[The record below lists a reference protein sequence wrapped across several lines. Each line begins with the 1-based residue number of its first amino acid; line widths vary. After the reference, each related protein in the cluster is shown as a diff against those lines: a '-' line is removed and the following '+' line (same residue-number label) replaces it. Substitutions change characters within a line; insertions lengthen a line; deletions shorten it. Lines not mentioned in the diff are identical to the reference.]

1 MGEAITDAPKAEV
14 EAPGPALTDIEK
26 ARGFEFTEDEK
37 NVRSLHMGFLNER
50 VIWSDRFGEDF
61 LVFLNNKHV
70 ALGICVSHP
79 EHPFTHRERAVYLA
93 CYLLA
98 AWALAVLLAQYF
110 AIGAGEL
117 TGSAEYYYLALVGQS
132 VVLVGYGMTMEFMAM
147 CPCVEEGGCCEACL
161 SAYPSCF
168 AYFKAAVEYLGKAG
182 LLVCLLVSTALFLL
196 GVYVLLGGA
205 GGGETASTGYAEHV
219 AVVLGVSL
227 EGFFLSLLLSWAMA
241 VGSVFALYCYN
252 VRAQRALFAR
262 APEDIPSD
270 ELGVG
275 PYPYGGAF
283 PTPAFLEAQGLQA
296 RKAKRA
302 PRWHPV
308 ERAERALCCCECG
321 VLCCIGEDPAAS
333 DAPAPAPAGA
343 GAADESTP
351 LVSEAPAPESN

>member
-26 ARGFEFTEDEK
+26 ARGFEFSEDEK

-168 AYFKAAVEYLGKAG
+168 GYFKAAVEYLGKAG
-182 LLVCLLVSTALFLL
+182 LLVCLLVSTCLFAF
-196 GVYVLLGGA
+196 GVYIMLGGA
-205 GGGETASTGYAEHV
+205 GGGETASTATRSTSRSCRR
-219 AVVLGVSL
+219 SL
-227 EGFFLSLLLSWAMA
+227 EGFFLSPLLGGDGVSSASRLLL
-241 VGSVFALYCYN
+241 
-252 VRAQRALFAR
+252 QRARAR
-262 APEDIPSD
+262 ASRRARRSQRRARRPGSPVRRRSRRR
-270 ELGVG
+270 V
-275 PYPYGGAF
+275 PRGAGSG
-283 PTPAFLEAQGLQA
+283 AQG
-296 RKAKRA
+296 KRA

-308 ERAERALCCCECG
+308 ERAERALCRCECG
-321 VLCCIGEDPAAS
+321 VLCRTSEDPAAP
-333 DAPAPAPAGA
+333 DARARAGGRGRGRRAPA
-343 GAADESTP
+343 
-351 LVSEAPAPESN
+351 VSEARARSN